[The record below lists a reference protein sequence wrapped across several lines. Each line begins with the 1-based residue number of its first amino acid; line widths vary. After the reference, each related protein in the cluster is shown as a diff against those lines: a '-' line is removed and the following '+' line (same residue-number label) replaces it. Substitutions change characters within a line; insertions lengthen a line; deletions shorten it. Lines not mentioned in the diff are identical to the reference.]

1 MAVSLT
7 CVTTPPVDQ
16 RRRPSSAKKVAAS
29 ALSLVA
35 IAGFMFGLVG
45 LLRSETIRGLLVAGV
60 VLIGGGIVLARL
72 AWRLYRGAPSPW
84 RIGAERT
91 REEARELSREF
102 ARHQWLA
109 AARFL
114 VVLAG
119 VYLVLAL
126 LLEDRTAALG
136 AAALS
141 AGTAG
146 GLWVMAWW
154 QGRRAG

>member
-1 MAVSLT
+1 MSA
-7 CVTTPPVDQ
+7 PIDQ
-16 RRRPSSAKKVAAS
+16 RRKPTSVKKAAAS
-29 ALSLVA
+29 ALSFVA

-60 VLIGGGIVLARL
+60 VLIGGGIVVARL

-84 RIGAERT
+84 RIGEERT

-114 VVLAG
+114 VTLAG
-119 VYLVLAL
+119 VYLVLAV

-154 QGRRAG
+154 QGRGTG